1 MVTPMANQGAL
12 VDIGKILQEMQLNR
26 REDRENLERTL
37 QVYIKQMQQKF
48 NKFNNNRNHSKERL
62 RKESIL
68 GANWCDPNKAYSLGQ
83 RLGPNHAQGPIHGPH
98 APSSPSPSRG
108 PLTRGMLKK
117 SNWASFKMGQTH
129 MDFSYSSHGPK
140 KMWRFEEVSQR
151 VKE

>member
-68 GANWCDPNKAYSLGQ
+68 GAN
-83 RLGPNHAQGPIHGPH
+83 
-98 APSSPSPSRG
+98 
-108 PLTRGMLKK
+108 
-117 SNWASFKMGQTH
+117 
-129 MDFSYSSHGPK
+129 
-140 KMWRFEEVSQR
+140 
-151 VKE
+151 